1 MLGGKSMRNID
12 WKKEIFSIPNVLSMI
27 RLALIPLY
35 ITIYLNAKSDF
46 HYFVSAGILAVSC
59 LTDLIDG
66 KIARHFNMITTVG
79 KVLDPLADK
88 ATQFTLILCLA
99 IRRNLPLLWALIVL
113 FVIKESFQLIA
124 GGIILRKGKILSG
137 AVLPGKISTAV
148 LFITLVLMI
157 MFPNLSNNVI
167 NAITVVDGIFLTIS
181 FIAYILVYAG
191 KIKLIQDIEA

>member
-1 MLGGKSMRNID
+1 MRNID
-12 WKKEIFSIPNVLSMI
+12 WKKEIFSVPNVLSMI

-35 ITIYLNAKSDF
+35 IVIYLNATDIS
-46 HYFVSAGILAVSC
+46 HYYISAGILAVSC

-66 KIARHFNMITTVG
+66 QIARHFNMITTLG
-79 KVLDPLADK
+79 KVLDPFADK

-99 IRRNLPLLWALIVL
+99 IRRSRTLLWALIAL

-124 GGIILRKGKILSG
+124 GSMILSKGKILSG
-137 AVLPGKISTAV
+137 AVLPGKICTAI
-148 LFITLVLMI
+148 LFISLVLMI
-157 MFPNLSNNVI
+157 MLPNIADRTI
-167 NAITVVDGIFLTIS
+167 NIICLVDSVFLITS

>member
-1 MLGGKSMRNID
+1 MYIKN

-35 ITIYLNAKSDF
+35 VAIYLNAKSAF
-46 HYFVSAGILAVSC
+46 HYYVSAGILAVSC

-66 KIARHFNMITTVG
+66 QIARHFNMITTLG

-99 IRRNLPLLWALIVL
+99 IRRNLTLLWALIIL
-113 FVIKESFQLIA
+113 FVAKESFQLIA
-124 GGIILRKGKILSG
+124 GGLILRKGKILSG
-137 AVLPGKISTAV
+137 AVLPGKICTAI
-148 LFITLVLMI
+148 LFISLVLMI
-157 MFPNLSNNVI
+157 MLPQLSDQVI
-167 NAITVVDGIFLTIS
+167 NIFCILNSIFLIIS

-191 KIKLIQDIEA
+191 RIKLIQDIEK

>member
-1 MLGGKSMRNID
+1 MYIKN

-35 ITIYLNAKSDF
+35 VAIYLNAKSAF
-46 HYFVSAGILAVSC
+46 HYYISAGILAVSC

-66 KIARHFNMITTVG
+66 QIARHFNMITTLG

-99 IRRNLPLLWALIVL
+99 IRRNLTLLWALIIL
-113 FVIKESFQLIA
+113 FVAKESFQLIA
-124 GGIILRKGKILSG
+124 GGLILRKGKILSG
-137 AVLPGKISTAV
+137 AVLPGKICTAI
-148 LFITLVLMI
+148 LFISLVLMI
-157 MFPNLSNNVI
+157 MLPQLSDQVI
-167 NAITVVDGIFLTIS
+167 NIFCILNSIFLIIS

-191 KIKLIQDIEA
+191 RIKLIQDIEK

>member
-1 MLGGKSMRNID
+1 MHIKD

-35 ITIYLNAKSDF
+35 IAIYLNAKTNF
-46 HYFVSAGILAVSC
+46 HYYVSAGILAVSC

-66 KIARHFNMITTVG
+66 KIARHFDMITTVG
-79 KVLDPLADK
+79 KVLAPFADK

-99 IRRNLPLLWALIVL
+99 IRRNLPLLWALIAL
-113 FVIKESFQLIA
+113 FVAKESFQLIA
-124 GGIILRKGKILSG
+124 GSLILRKGKILSG
-137 AVLPGKISTAV
+137 AVLPGKICTAM

-157 MFPNLSNNVI
+157 MLPALPDRTI
-167 NAITVVDGIFLTIS
+167 NIIAIIDGAFMIVS

-191 KIKLIQDIEA
+191 KIHLIQDIEN

>member
-1 MLGGKSMRNID
+1 MYIKD

-35 ITIYLNAKSDF
+35 IIIYLNAESNF
-46 HYFVSAGILAVSC
+46 HYYVSAGILAVSC

-79 KVLDPLADK
+79 KVLDPFADK

-99 IRRNLPLLWALIVL
+99 IRRNLPLLWGLIAI
-113 FVIKESFQLIA
+113 FVVKESFQLIA
-124 GGIILRKGKILSG
+124 GSMILRKGKILAG
-137 AVLPGKISTAV
+137 AVLPGKISTAI

-157 MFPNLSNNVI
+157 MLPDLSDATI
-167 NAITVVDGIFLTIS
+167 NTIALVDGGFLIIS

-191 KIKLIQDIEA
+191 KIKLIQDIEN